1 MALPLIVTGT
11 LGIANKALNA
21 YLIAELANFLT
32 GGFIG
37 NFINRRVFG
46 KTTEVNRDN
55 LGLNNR
61 IMNMRDGAPSRGGA
75 LRFLGGGGKRLD
87 DAPDIVPTNQSV
99 LDDIASSQ
107 GLALGNTIVPNIDN
121 TDVTQGGLEGP

>member
-55 LGLNNR
+55 
-61 IMNMRDGAPSRGGA
+61 
-75 LRFLGGGGKRLD
+75 
-87 DAPDIVPTNQSV
+87 
-99 LDDIASSQ
+99 
-107 GLALGNTIVPNIDN
+107 
-121 TDVTQGGLEGP
+121 